1 MAARQGVPLGVPVF
15 LPAGLG
21 PLAAFGSLRSLLG
34 PAPSRSAAAAI
45 ALAGPLTG
53 LAASCSVLLVGLHFT
68 MQGWGGLNMT
78 LDAFDEAGPLGAV
91 VHAVLDHG
99 DAAAATLDCHPWLV
113 AGAGG
118 VLINALALVPA
129 GDTDGGRL
137 ATHILGREA
146 AMRLS
151 LLSLALLGALGWVNQ
166 LADWWLP
173 ALLILHGS
181 PPALCTDEV
190 TPVSKDLKLAGLL
203 CLCLPAAM
211 LVPRFGGS

>member
-1 MAARQGVPLGVPVF
+1 MKGSTSPRRWPWADLKLLKTTSHPLP
-15 LPAGLG
+15 
-21 PLAAFGSLRSLLG
+21 
-34 PAPSRSAAAAI
+34 
-45 ALAGPLTG
+45 
-53 LAASCSVLLVGLHFT
+53 
-68 MQGWGGLNMT
+68 
-78 LDAFDEAGPLGAV
+78 
-91 VHAVLDHG
+91 
-99 DAAAATLDCHPWLV
+99 
-113 AGAGG
+113 
-118 VLINALALVPA
+118 VPA

-146 AMRLS
+146 ATRLS

-190 TPVSKDLKLAGLL
+190 TPVSRDLKLAGLL

-211 LVPRFGGS
+211 LVPRLGAS